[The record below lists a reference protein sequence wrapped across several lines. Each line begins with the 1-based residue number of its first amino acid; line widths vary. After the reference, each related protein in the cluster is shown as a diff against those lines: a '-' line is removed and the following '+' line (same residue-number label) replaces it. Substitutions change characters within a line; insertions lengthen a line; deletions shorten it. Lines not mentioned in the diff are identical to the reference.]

1 MKVVKR
7 DDYSERFSAE
17 LGLNVPFQ
25 RGISSDCR
33 KSAGPCGAAA
43 AVVGEVVDS
52 VVWDS
57 LHSNY

>member
-43 AVVGEVVDS
+43 AVVVGDDS